1 MLAKAGWTKS
11 MISLDTK
18 QAALFAISKRWYV
31 KIEAFED
38 CPFTREE
45 LAVSAATYL
54 NQIPADTPDDP
65 LRAIN
70 IIVSF
75 LPTCCTKL
83 FSQGTLTCPFCMACC
98 ETSIP
103 TVISNVSWTMEG
115 WVDLATTLKQ
125 ADPIPWEFQHGWHRE
140 DCDRSDHLACVTSW
154 GSWILVELQLS
165 KPEFFPP
172 LLESL
177 QLPSDQSLSTLDAR
191 VIGLVCSN
199 KKNADSSRHYW
210 LVEMENGQP
219 LYVYDPLQGV
229 QRLAQ
234 EVAKKLFVTGV
245 LLAAGPIKTPT
256 LRTPDLDFAAGFVP
270 PLLRERNPIKVVGR
284 QQASRIRNFLC
295 RKEGTGGKKQ
305 KKV

>member
-1 MLAKAGWTKS
+1 MVSAFRARLLLPLPFLFLLILSFRRERWSVRTRRQSSLIWLRGLLKKKLPKKKKGKKELWTPLANGVVVSPKPIKTKSTNGFHDVFLTVAFRMLAKAGWTKS

-154 GSWILVELQLS
+154 GSWILLELQLS

-199 KKNADSSRHYW
+199 KKN
-210 LVEMENGQP
+210 
-219 LYVYDPLQGV
+219 
-229 QRLAQ
+229 
-234 EVAKKLFVTGV
+234 
-245 LLAAGPIKTPT
+245 
-256 LRTPDLDFAAGFVP
+256 
-270 PLLRERNPIKVVGR
+270 
-284 QQASRIRNFLC
+284 C
-295 RKEGTGGKKQ
+295 RF
-305 KKV
+305 